1 MIKKLKEEIVSEIN
15 MTLRENM
22 NLSRTNKGIR
32 LDIPQ
37 EWNDLLLK
45 DGSIL
50 REYEKIGWKV
60 RWFQTHS
67 EGPARGKLLKNWLN
81 FWSEDFAKQV
91 R

>member
-1 MIKKLKEEIVSEIN
+1 MSKELKKEIMSEIN
-15 MTLRENM
+15 KTLRENM
-22 NLSRTNKGIR
+22 KLSRTQKGIVM
-32 LDIPQ
+32 DIPH
-37 EWNDLLLK
+37 EWNDLLLE

-50 REYEKIGWKV
+50 RGYEKIGWKV

-81 FWSEDFAKQV
+81 FWSSDFAKQV